1 MSSKTYLG
9 RQISSFEKSE
19 RFAPYSRVT
28 IVVDDDNEYT
38 AGDDTGRTLT
48 LESPWGSQ
56 QTAEELLR
64 QLTGYR
70 YQPYDASGA
79 FLDPAAELGD
89 GVTVNQLYG
98 GIYDLRAEF
107 GPQYTAD
114 VAAHT
119 DEELDH
125 EYSFVPRQE
134 RKATRRH
141 RQLRA
146 DLAIQADRI
155 TAEVSLRA
163 EADAAIIEDYVG
175 RFEVQ
180 ADQISAKVSK
190 TGGSP
195 QSFGWRLS
203 DHDWTLHANGLKVL
217 EANIDGLMVEG
228 DIRAR
233 TGQIGGFTLV
243 GGALSTNGADWDHP
257 VANSVVAGP
266 QGIRCG
272 TDFWVDSGGHI
283 HAESGTFHGT
293 VRAGSIEYGGQDGY
307 FSGAGLS
314 GRSVT
319 GAEIAYNTVSTSHT
333 SAGVN
338 RSLGYANF
346 SDDVFNNRSA
356 ASNIACQTA
365 TIIGRYLGIDG
376 KVAQW
381 KTATIGGV
389 TITYLGR

>member
-1 MSSKTYLG
+1 MSKTYLG
-9 RQISSFEKSE
+9 RAISAFEKSE

-48 LESPWGSQ
+48 IESPWGNQ

-64 QLTGYR
+64 KLTGYR

-79 FLDPAAELGD
+79 ILDPAAELGD

-98 GIYDLRAEF
+98 GIYDLRATF

-190 TGGSP
+190 SGGSSS
-195 QSFGWRLS
+195 SFGWSLTDS
-203 DHDWTLHANGLKVL
+203 DWTVSGNGKKILGVTR
-217 EANIDGLMVEG
+217 DGAFVDGE
-228 DIRAR
+228 IRA
-233 TGQIGGFTLV
+233 TSGVIGGFDIRN
-243 GGALSTNGADWDHP
+243 GYLSTRGATWGEP
-257 VANSVVAGP
+257 VDSSVYLGP
-266 QGIRCG
+266 QGIRAG
-272 TDFWVDSGGHI
+272 KKFWVDSMGNL
-283 HAESGTFHGT
+283 HAESGTFRGS

-307 FSGAGLS
+307 FDGAGLS

-319 GAEIAYNTVSTSHT
+319 GAGIAYNTVSTSNT
-333 SAGVN
+333 TPGV
-338 RSLGYANF
+338 RTSLGYANYA
-346 SDDVFNNRSA
+346 DDVFNDRATANHIS
-356 ASNIACQTA
+356 CQTA
-365 TIIGRYLGIDG
+365 TIRGQYLGIDG
-376 KVAQW
+376 KVLQLIT
-381 KTATIGGV
+381 KTIGGEK
-389 TITYLGR
+389 ITYLGR